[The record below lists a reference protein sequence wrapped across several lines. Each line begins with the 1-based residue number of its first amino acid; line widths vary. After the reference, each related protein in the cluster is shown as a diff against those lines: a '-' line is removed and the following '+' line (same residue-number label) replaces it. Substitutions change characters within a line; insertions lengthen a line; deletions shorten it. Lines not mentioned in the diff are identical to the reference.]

1 MIQKE
6 VKFVVKPSED
16 GLRIDKFIHL
26 RLPEYSRS
34 YYQKLIKDKL
44 VTVNNKAI
52 KSSYLI
58 FSGDKVKLKIP
69 YAIQTNLAA
78 ENIPLNIVFEDE
90 HVVVINKQAD
100 LVVHPGAG
108 VTSGTLVNA
117 LLYHV
122 DHLSNVGSRFRP
134 GIVHRLDKNTSGLLV
149 VAKNDHSHF
158 NLTKQ
163 LAEKSVHREYLA
175 LVWHQLSQREGKIE
189 TYLNRSKR
197 DRRMFSVSMNGK
209 KAITHYKVI
218 EIFNFLTL
226 LKVTLETGRTHQI
239 RTHLNYMHHP
249 IFGDPEYNGR
259 FKQLSQLNRES
270 DQCIAKKLLSMISR
284 QALHAYLLSFT
295 HPISGKGL
303 NFIAPLP
310 EDIQSILNELEPS
323 VKL

>member
-6 VKFVVKPSED
+6 VKLVVKPSED
-16 GLRIDKFIHL
+16 GLRIDRFIHL

-34 YYQKLIKDKL
+34 YYQKLIKDNL
-44 VTVNNKAI
+44 VTVNNKAV

-58 FSGDKVKLKIP
+58 FPGDKIRLKIP

-117 LLYHV
+117 LLYHIN
-122 DHLSNVGSRFRP
+122 HLSNIGSPLRP

-149 VAKNDHSHF
+149 VAKDDHSHL
-158 NLTKQ
+158 NLSKQ
-163 LAEKSVHREYLA
+163 LAKKSVRREYFA
-175 LVWHQLSQREGKIE
+175 LVWHQFSQLEGKIE

-197 DRRMFSVSMNGK
+197 DRRMFAVSVDGR

-226 LKVTLETGRTHQI
+226 LTITLETGRTHQI

-259 FKQLSQLNRES
+259 LKQLSQLNREI
-270 DQCIAKKLLSMISR
+270 DRCIARKLLSMISR
-284 QALHAYLLSFT
+284 QALHAYRLSFA
-295 HPISGKGL
+295 HPISGQKL

-310 EDIQSILNELEPS
+310 EDIKSVLNELEPS
-323 VKL
+323 VEL

>member
-52 KSSYLI
+52 KSSHLI
-58 FSGDKVKLKIP
+58 SSGDKIKLKIP
-69 YAIQTNLAA
+69 CAIQTNLAA

-149 VAKNDHSHF
+149 VAKNDHSHL
-158 NLTKQ
+158 NLSKQ
-163 LAEKSVHREYLA
+163 LADKSVHREYLT
-175 LVWHQLSQREGKIE
+175 LVWHQFSQREGKIE

-197 DRRMFSVSMNGK
+197 DRRVFSVSMNGK

-270 DQCIAKKLLSMISR
+270 DRCIAKKLLSMISR

-295 HPISGKGL
+295 HPISGKDL
-303 NFIAPLP
+303 NFVAPLP